1 MATQQPPDSEATI
14 PPSIRAAY
22 MVLRH
27 FDMIRAPAHFEMR
40 DAEGRELAELEQ
52 ETEAAAL
59 KLLRDYFEANRIHS
73 YGGQ

>member
-1 MATQQPPDSEATI
+1 
-14 PPSIRAAY
+14 

-59 KLLRDYFEANRIHS
+59 KLLRDYFDSNRKYA
-73 YGGQ
+73 YGGE